1 MTAPADLN
9 DFARDTVQD
18 ALVTAEAN
26 DSTVVEAYT
35 RRMLEHLTEAGETD
49 DALACY
55 HRAHGIEVSGYGIA
69 EDSDTVDVFLSH
81 FRQDTPNYN
90 LTRTDLETAVRRLA
104 SFVRRCREGY
114 SRQIEDASAAF
125 DMVQDLE
132 GALKTATRVRLF
144 VLTNGLSRLR
154 TVDADVGPGI
164 VAEVKVWD
172 LERLH
177 RLLRSGTL
185 HEPIVVD
192 FAARFG
198 APLAC
203 LSTPETDRDYS
214 VLMTIIPGHVL
225 DNLYA
230 EFGSR
235 LLELNVRSFLQA
247 RGTVNRG
254 IRDTLIGNPERFLAY
269 NNGISATASRVETT
283 RTPDG
288 GLAIVRLHD
297 LQIVNGGQ
305 TTASIHATAR
315 KNKIDLTKVFVQ
327 AKVTVVSPE
336 RLLDIVPSIS
346 RYSNTQN
353 KVTTADFS
361 SNDGF
366 HVEVQK
372 LSRAVWAPSPTG
384 DGQETH
390 WFYERARGQYADEL
404 ARRTPAQQ
412 RAWKIANPTRQK
424 FTKTDLAKF
433 ENVWDQKPHLVSRG
447 AEKNFREFMAT
458 VGDASPAPVVDEIS
472 FRNLIAKAILF
483 RQTESIVSAQQYG
496 GYRAQ
501 IVSFTIARLV
511 RATEERLDLQSIW
524 RTQSLSHATQN
535 AIAELSRPV
544 QASLVSPPNG
554 ANISEWC
561 KNVKAWMRVEA
572 IPWKVPAGLE
582 AELLGRH
589 AVRSRDR
596 QQALLQEAARAQ
608 PIIDRAA
615 GVVAPIWLEAAAWAK
630 ENDQLEPFQR
640 GLAFNLG
647 RRAERGLAPNERQ
660 AQQGLSLLQEAVA
673 AGFVPSTAIPAGTF
687 EV

>member
-1 MTAPADLN
+1 MTTPAKLD

-35 RRMLEHLTEAGETD
+35 QRMLEHLTEAGETD

-55 HRAHGIEVSGYGIA
+55 HRARGVEVSGYGVGA
-69 EDSDTVDVFLSH
+69 DSDTVDVFISQ
-81 FRQDTPNYN
+81 FRQDILNYN

-104 SFVRRCREGY
+104 AFVRRCREGY
-114 SRQIEDASAAF
+114 SQHIEDASPAF
-125 DMVQDLE
+125 DMVQDIE
-132 GALKTATRVRLF
+132 GALKAATKVRLF
-144 VLTNGLSRLR
+144 VLTNGLSKLR
-154 TVDADVGPGI
+154 TLDADVGPDM

-192 FAARFG
+192 FVQRFG

-203 LSTPETDRDYS
+203 LSTPETDHDYS

-247 RGTVNRG
+247 RGAVNRG

-283 RTPDG
+283 TTPDG

-305 TTASIHATAR
+305 TTASIHTTAR
-315 KNKIDLTKVFVQ
+315 RNKIDLAKVFVQ

-366 HVEVQK
+366 HVDVER
-372 LSRAVWAPSPTG
+372 LSRSIWAPSPAG

-404 ARRTPAQQ
+404 ARRTSTQQ
-412 RAWKIANPTRQK
+412 RAWKLANPTRQK

-433 ENVWDQKPHLVSRG
+433 ENVWAQKPHLVSRG
-447 AEKNFREFMAT
+447 AEKNFREFMAI
-458 VGDASPAPVVDEIS
+458 VGDTSPPPVVDETS

-501 IVSFTIARLV
+501 IVSYTIARLV

-524 RTQSLSHATQN
+524 LAQGLSPVVRN

-544 QASLVSPPNG
+544 QASLVAPPNG

-572 IPWKVPAGLE
+572 IPWKVPAALE

-596 QQALLQEAARAQ
+596 QQALLQDAARAQ
-608 PIIDRAA
+608 PLIERAA
-615 GVVAPIWLEAAAWAK
+615 GVAAPVWLQVAAWAK
-630 ENDQLEPFQR
+630 DNDQLEPFQR

-647 RRAERGLAPNERQ
+647 RRAERGLAPTERQ
-660 AQQGLSLLQEAVA
+660 AQQGLTLLREAVA
-673 AGFVPSTAIPAGTF
+673 VGFLPSTPLPFDTF
-687 EV
+687 EA